1 MPYLQAKHCTCKT
14 ITRQDNYKLAKT
26 ITRRVRQSRLGQD
39 KKGQGKT
46 ITDCLPS
53 FNQVRKTIKGKGRQ
67 LHKSVRQM
75 QESARQSRIVLH
87 TIHLTRQDKTMR
99 LSCCLT
105 HAFGKTIHKN
115 CLAHHPSTE
124 MNRQDNQKLSC

>member
-46 ITDCLPS
+46 ISDCLPS
-53 FNQVRKTIKGKGRQ
+53 FNQVRKTIKREGKTIPLSERQ
-67 LHKSVRQM
+67 TLQT
-75 QESARQSRIVLH
+75 ARQWRIVLH
-87 TIHLTRQDKTMR
+87 TLSIRQDKTNR
-99 LSCCLT
+99 LSCWKCVSRQDKTNRLSCRLT
-105 HAFGKTIHKN
+105 HAFGKTIFKD
-115 CLAHHPSTE
+115 CLAHH
-124 MNRQDNQKLSC
+124 